1 MLALIAQPSTWAED
15 FGVGSD
21 VSDAC
26 DASSADEDN
35 DDDSDQSGGDTDQSE
50 AETQQS
56 DASDETDGSDDTNGS
71 DEEDIERPAGDRA
84 ADADADAA
92 RQFLMIYMDLCDRCA
107 RHSLEAAG
115 PHAAPLNCDC
125 GGGAPR
131 TRCVCDDVK
140 CPYAL
145 TERVTM
151 SDLSVR
157 MRSAV
162 RRFDAL
168 AQRRSA
174 CACCGAPPQPG
185 HAYVVNAREER

>member
-1 MLALIAQPSTWAED
+1 MWPVSVLALIAQPSTWAED

-26 DASSADEDN
+26 DASSAHEDD

-50 AETQQS
+50 AETPQS
-56 DASDETDGSDDTNGS
+56 DASDETDGSD
-71 DEEDIERPAGDRA
+71 EEDIERPAGNRA
-84 ADADADAA
+84 ADADAA

-107 RHSLEAAG
+107 RHHLESG
-115 PHAAPLNCDC
+115 PDAAPLNCDC

-157 MRSAV
+157 MRSAI

-174 CACCGAPPQPG
+174 CACCGAHPRAG
-185 HAYVVNAREER
+185 HAYVVHAQEQR